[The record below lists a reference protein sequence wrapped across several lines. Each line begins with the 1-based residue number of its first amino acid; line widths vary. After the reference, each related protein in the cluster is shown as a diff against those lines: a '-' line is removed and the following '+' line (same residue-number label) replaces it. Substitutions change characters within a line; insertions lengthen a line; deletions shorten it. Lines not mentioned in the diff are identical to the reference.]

1 MIGRRLHEIR
11 RFKGFNQID
20 FAAKIGVSQTA
31 LVAYE
36 KGDRDPP
43 ASALVALSSE
53 FDVRA
58 EWLLHNTGVPF
69 RGQEADVFEQVYR
82 LEKEHPL
89 AGAATDEE
97 KMQYRI
103 LLHRYLLENGT
114 ISTTMI
120 EGLAGRKVVNE

>member
-1 MIGRRLHEIR
+1 MIGRRLHEVR
-11 RFKGFNQID
+11 RLKALNQID

-36 KGDRDPP
+36 KGERDPP

-58 EWLLHNTGVPF
+58 EWILHGTGHPF
-69 RGQEADVFEQVYR
+69 RGLEGELFKQVYW

-89 AGAATDEE
+89 LGKPTDEE
-97 KMQYRI
+97 RLQYRL

-114 ISTTMI
+114 ISTGM
-120 EGLAGRKVVNE
+120 LDDLSGRKVSNE

>member
-1 MIGRRLHEIR
+1 MIGLRLREIR
-11 RFKGFNQID
+11 RLKGLNQVD

-36 KGDRDPP
+36 KGERDPP
-43 ASALVALSSE
+43 SSALVALSRE

-58 EWLLHNTGVPF
+58 EWILNGTGVQF
-69 RGQEADVFEQVYR
+69 RGAEAELFEQVYW

-89 AGAATDEE
+89 QGAATEAE
-97 KMQYRI
+97 RMQYRV

-114 ISTTMI
+114 ISAPMLDSLS
-120 EGLAGRKVVNE
+120 GKKAVNE